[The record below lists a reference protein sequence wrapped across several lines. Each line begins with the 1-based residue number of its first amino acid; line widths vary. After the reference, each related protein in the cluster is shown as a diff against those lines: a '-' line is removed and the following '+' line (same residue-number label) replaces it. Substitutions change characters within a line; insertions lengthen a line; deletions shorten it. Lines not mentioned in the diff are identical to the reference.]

1 MKQLN
6 NKETNIIKIKIG
18 EIHMIVDK
26 KGNLFE
32 DRRKNKEDRR
42 KSESNKST
50 NKVKNDRRKAD
61 RRKEDNKIKR
71 K

>member
-1 MKQLN
+1 
-6 NKETNIIKIKIG
+6 
-18 EIHMIVDK
+18 MIVDK

-42 KSESNKST
+42 KVEIDKT
-50 NKVKNDRRKAD
+50 GGRRKVD
-61 RRKEDNKIKR
+61 RRKEDNKIKH